1 MLTPAQRAREAL
13 ALSMM
18 EELQRLG
25 AWVVNPQPLRD
36 DKMKFE
42 VLNDQRES
50 VLAKLAS
57 WDWNPRPCDMGA
69 RFIPSGNGASL
80 QPTTLY
86 ELALPRDEEAPKPHG
101 RETIAPDEWRK
112 MLEDFKVKRK

>member
-1 MLTPAQRAREAL
+1 
-13 ALSMM
+13 MM

-42 VLNDQRES
+42 VLNTQRES
-50 VLAKLAS
+50 ILAKLAS
-57 WDWNPRPCDMGA
+57 WDWNPRPCDMGS
-69 RFIPSGNGASL
+69 RFIPSGNGAVL

-86 ELALPRDEEAPKPHG
+86 ELQMPRDDQAPKPAG
-101 RETIAPDEWRK
+101 ADVIAPDEWRK
-112 MLEDFKVKRK
+112 LLDDFRKRK